1 MTVVSR
7 IIEMGCGCDTL
18 DGQNGPITVDEAL
31 ARIRQSINVVPEM
44 ETVDLVQARGRV
56 LAEPVCA
63 RSAVPPFD
71 NAAMDGYALH
81 TASLGGA
88 GPWRLAVTGRIAA
101 GQTELA
107 TVGTGTAVQI
117 FTGAPMPDGADAV
130 VMQEDVVRDGGVII
144 VSRKVNSQTHVRSAG
159 EDMQAGE
166 TIIPAGR
173 QLNAQ
178 DIAAC
183 AAAGAA
189 TVRVRRRV
197 RVALIVT
204 GDEVTK
210 PGMIAN
216 RAGIW
221 DVNTSML
228 SAAIASVSVDLV
240 HVGTGKDDRAA
251 LRDQISELA
260 DRVDLIVTTG
270 GISVGEEDHVKP
282 ALADLG
288 ATIVFGGVAMKPGKP
303 VSFGRVGGA
312 HWLGLPG
319 NPLSAFVTWQ
329 LFGTVLCRG
338 LAGGAT
344 VAGIRRHVVL
354 SRPLC
359 HRPGRCELRLADL
372 SGFDGVGR
380 EVVHFDD
387 ATHSGRVARLP
398 QANGVIL
405 IPAEVETLPTGAL
418 VEFLPFSDR

>member
-1 MTVVSR
+1 MTVLSR
-7 IIEMGCGCDTL
+7 IVGVGCGCDTL
-18 DGQNGPITVDEAL
+18 DDQNGPITIDEAL
-31 ARIRQSINVVPEM
+31 ARIIQSAHAVPEV
-44 ETVDLVQARGRV
+44 ETVDLARGHGRV

-71 NAAMDGYALH
+71 NAAMDGYAIKA
-81 TASLGGA
+81 ASLVGA
-88 GPWRLAVTGRIAA
+88 GPWRLLVTGRIAA
-101 GQTELA
+101 GQTELCD
-107 TVGTGTAVQI
+107 VRTGTAVQI

-130 VMQEDVVRDGGVII
+130 VMQEHVVCNEGAIT
-144 VSRKVNSQTHVRSAG
+144 VSRRVGLRMHVRAAG

-166 TIIPAGR
+166 VIIPAGR
-173 QLNAQ
+173 QLTAQ

-183 AAAGAA
+183 AAAGSA

-204 GDEVTK
+204 GDEVNK
-210 PGMIAN
+210 PGMSAN

-228 SAAIASVSVDLV
+228 SAAISSVAIDLV

-251 LRDQISELA
+251 LRDQISGLA
-260 DRVDLIVTTG
+260 DSVDLIVTTG

-282 ALADLG
+282 ALADLD

-303 VSFGRVGGA
+303 VSFGRVGSA

-329 LFGTVLCRG
+329 LFGTVLCRA
-338 LAGGAT
+338 LAGVTT
-344 VAGIRRHVVL
+344 VSSIRRHVVL

-359 HRPGRCELRLADL
+359 HRPGRCELRLAEL
-372 SGFDGVGR
+372 SGFDSMGR
-380 EVVHFDD
+380 EVAHFDD
-387 ATHSGRVARLP
+387 ATHSGRVGRLP
-398 QANGVIL
+398 QADGVIL
-405 IPAEVETLPTGAL
+405 IPAEAETLPTDAL
-418 VEFLPFSDR
+418 VEFLPF